1 MSRGFQSDLFR
12 VPVRLAASTYALAA
26 LTMLASTLLSA
37 VLVRRRIAQLDLIGV
52 LKTRE

>member
-1 MSRGFQSDLFR
+1 MRPSSF
-12 VPVRLAASTYALAA
+12 VM